1 MNNFFP
7 SFSDFGRTE
16 DVIFVH
22 GSSGAVTI
30 GLVSCSSGTVP
41 WQCKDLSQHLGW
53 EQQGAGEALPR
64 SK

>member
-22 GSSGAVTI
+22 RSSGAVTI
-30 GLVSCSSGTVP
+30 GHVSCSSGTVP
-41 WQCKDLSQHLGW
+41 
-53 EQQGAGEALPR
+53 
-64 SK
+64 